1 MNTVVTSKEA
11 ILSVSREL
19 IRTEGWTAINI
30 RSVAKACNISVG
42 SIYNYFDSKSE
53 LIAATV
59 ESVWCDIF
67 HFAENQETMTSFVDC
82 MVWVF
87 ESMRKGDEKYP
98 GFFTLHSMSFIGA
111 EKASG
116 QQLMERSW
124 RHIQEGLSVVLM
136 NDKSVRRDV
145 FDENFTQEKFV
156 EIIFSLIISALLR
169 QDYDCTAIVG
179 MIRRVIY

>member
-1 MNTVVTSKEA
+1 
-11 ILSVSREL
+11 
-19 IRTEGWTAINI
+19 
-30 RSVAKACNISVG
+30 
-42 SIYNYFDSKSE
+42 
-53 LIAATV
+53 
-59 ESVWCDIF
+59 
-67 HFAENQETMTSFVDC
+67 

-98 GFFTLHSMSFIGA
+98 GFFTLHSMSFIRA